1 MLTNLSFCVSILE
14 VASSSAAAEAMT
26 TNKHS
31 DICHTNEFKLD
42 ERSSMIS
49 GGIRGAQA
57 AATRC
62 IPPSMPLDLFQWM
75 EQRRQLAAAAA
86 ATAAAQVNESR
97 P

>member
-1 MLTNLSFCVSILE
+1 MRTNISFCVSISE
-14 VASSSAAAEAMT
+14 SATAAAAAEAMT
-26 TNKHS
+26 MNKHS

-62 IPPSMPLDLFQWM
+62 IPPSRPLDLSM
-75 EQRRQLAAAAA
+75 DGTKTTTCCSSGGDCCR
-86 ATAAAQVNESR
+86 SSK
-97 P
+97 

>member
-1 MLTNLSFCVSILE
+1 MLTNFSFCVSILE
-14 VASSSAAAEAMT
+14 AASSSAAAEAMT

-31 DICHTNEFKLD
+31 DICHTNEFKLV

-62 IPPSMPLDLFQWM
+62 IPPSMPLDLSM
-75 EQRRQLAAAAA
+75 DGTKTTTCCSSGGDCCR
-86 ATAAAQVNESR
+86 SSK
-97 P
+97 